1 METSSQV
8 VVVGRLGA
16 HVRTKELPSG
26 DVVTSFT
33 VIVDRPVRER
43 TKSQKAATVDAISC
57 ITMRA
62 RTRTMLERMEPGTMV
77 TVDGTLRRRFWRGGS
92 GGSTG
97 GSMGSSMGSAMEV
110 VVRSVRT
117 VA

>member
-16 HVRTKELPSG
+16 QVRTKELPSG

-62 RTRTMLERMEPGTMV
+62 RTRTMLERMEPGTLV
-77 TVDGTLRRRFWRGGS
+77 SVDGTLRRRFWRGGP

-97 GSMGSSMGSAMEV
+97 GAMGGAMGSAMEV
-110 VVRSVRT
+110 VARSIQKV
-117 VA
+117 